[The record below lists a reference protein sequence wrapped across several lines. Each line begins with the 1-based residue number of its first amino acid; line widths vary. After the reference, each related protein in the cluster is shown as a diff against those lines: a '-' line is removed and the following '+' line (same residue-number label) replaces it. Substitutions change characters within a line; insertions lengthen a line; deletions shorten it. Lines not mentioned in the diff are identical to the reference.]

1 MASPL
6 DFPSS
11 EVFRKKLIVRNLV
24 PYKKTP
30 GLPSPPFQYEVI
42 QRDLSPVDS
51 NDALI
56 DTPVLANG
64 LYPLNQYGA
73 DGGYKQVRDVNI
85 LQNTRSNE
93 GEYGYQDANIID
105 EGFIAAQT
113 GFPGVAPAWKPL
125 NAYASTDQL
134 TDAAGFFGSLEI
146 LTQNNGRSTNAQPY
160 PNFNSSSYSTI
171 SLMLNPD
178 PQGSNGL
185 LSSDSYLAKLGATNL
200 KKQIEYNIGREIRRN
215 TLGRAN
221 FLNVNG
227 GEDIL
232 AFINGRVPLLEPNFT
247 ITEGSTLIGAAAGL
261 LNRISGSYAPFSVIP
276 GQYFDP
282 QINSGIPT
290 TGQQLARA
298 FLGANAAAGLGR
310 FFARLNSQSNLRGSQ
325 LFLEN
330 TGGGQRSQLFKN
342 LDYNLYKPGYDR
354 PIFDRVAGAL
364 QGRNTNNGEYYIGSV
379 KTEPSQVFSP
389 SGDVPVDQFGRE
401 IQAPVYGPQELAQL
415 YEGPGQ
421 ALNLGAN
428 GPTYSSGG
436 DIVGGFTWVSP
447 KFKGNAGKYVG
458 LGGDPIAEDP
468 DFRPSAYQPTESTE
482 FQFRQGSIMDDTQ
495 RIIDSQPRGGRR
507 LQHVG
512 NAIDQVSKVF
522 NDGYKE
528 ITKGSRVR
536 RYIGEIG
543 AEVGIEYCRIFQK
556 DTPYL
561 QYNDLQKTDGIT
573 TEGRRFAYSIFDK
586 TYNLNIAP
594 NKREGGQDSTNLIGG
609 PEGYAKKYMFSLE
622 NLAWRTSNRPG
633 LTVSDLPVCERGP
646 NGGRVMW
653 FPPYGLQ
660 FNESVRASFKSTDF
674 IGRPEPVFTYSN
686 TSRSGTLNWKI
697 VVDHPSVL
705 NMLVNRVLNDTTL
718 KQRADEILDSF
729 FAGCRKYD
737 LYELARK
744 YYTVNPN
751 DIFEIQ
757 QRLETKNVTREEV
770 QYYTRTIQSGGFN
783 TTNGGTAG
791 VSTIAGSSSS
801 QVANSG
807 YNYQSIV
814 NFGFYYDND
823 IPKPPPALPSS
834 FQGYWDAYTSQSNK
848 SKYQSKST
856 PLGQATN
863 VANFFT
869 QVVEGNKQAIDVALR
884 SLSDDLTNDPSAT
897 ATILLE
903 GTASAPQKVDYNQR
917 LSVRRNDAV
926 IQYIASIGNL
936 GSLIQNKQLFL
947 QQRASG
953 ETSTVTVK
961 GVNQTENFG
970 TYNCASVV
978 DGADNLS
985 SDELIYTIN
994 AMACRRTSIANI
1006 SYNPSTKIEEVTSND
1021 EIPFYNTEIIESR
1034 TPRTTVE
1041 QTIVEET
1048 VFRDN
1053 ITKRVL
1059 RNLLSECDYFE
1070 VIKQETPMVYDSL
1083 KEKLKFF
1090 HPAFHSITPE
1100 GLNSRLT
1107 FLQQCMRPG
1116 DTIPTVKV
1124 DKQGNSSLQY
1134 NNAVNTSFG
1143 APPVLILR
1151 VGDFFHSK
1159 IIPEN
1164 LSINYEDL
1172 DLNPEGIG
1180 VQPMIANVSLSFQFV
1195 GGQGLKES
1203 IDKLQNALSFNFYAN
1218 TEIYDDRADA
1228 TDDSYKVIDQDFIK
1242 DFGLQVP
1249 PPTINQVQTTQPQ
1262 NNLETIGRILTTTN
1276 TPTGDIGTIQYKDFM
1291 ALLSVQTQNYFA
1303 TVNNKMKDLNL
1314 QYNNGLRQQFSFS
1327 RNYTDGELLATG
1339 TNFNVPLFGK
1349 SAQLERDINIVFK
1362 DFKDN
1367 IDSDTEGFISYL
1379 INDVGIFSNK
1389 TLRNIK
1395 RNYKDFIDNFRGT
1408 YQNGATSILQ
1418 SLVDTQ
1424 TSYIQVLSRAN
1435 VIPFRANT
1443 FGPDTGTDGFQR
1455 TDGNVVVLDVSGT
1468 TAISPSSLGVS
1479 NTLEELIKDIG
1490 IVGSALTQFNEV
1502 IQSEYTANVNGQSYT
1517 GYFAYDTGIQVQIKP
1532 DVFIPFTSGNTFWT
1546 QSNKRQYFIL
1556 AQEIIDEN
1564 KYNSFKNSLIGN
1576 LQGNSGALGNL
1587 TFEQV
1592 SQTFDNYWRGVARP
1606 AYVSENQATQLF
1618 LDDFQANALAGG
1630 KTNFIVFTPYNLN
1643 KERVF
1648 TYEKLLQP
1656 TSEQVQLIKGLGQ
1669 KNNVNTDNSSWA
1681 TKFGDVII
1689 GKAQLL

>member
-1 MASPL
+1 MGSPL

-11 EVFRKKLIVRNLV
+11 EIFRKKLIVRNLV

-30 GLPSPPFQYEVI
+30 GLPSPPYQYEVI
-42 QRDLSPVDS
+42 QRDLAPVDS
-51 NDALI
+51 DDTLI
-56 DTPVLANG
+56 DTPKLANT

-73 DGGYKQVRDVNI
+73 DGGYRQVKDVNV
-85 LQNTRSNE
+85 LNNTNSNE

-125 NAYASTDQL
+125 NAYANTDQL
-134 TDAAGFFGSLEI
+134 LDSAQFFGSLEI
-146 LTQNNGRSTNAQPY
+146 LTQNNGRSSNAQPY
-160 PNFNSSSYSTI
+160 PNFNPSSYPTI
-171 SLMLNPD
+171 GIMLNPD

-215 TLGRAN
+215 TVGRAN

-232 AFINGRVPLLEPNFT
+232 GFINGRVPLLEPNWN
-247 ITEGSTLIGAAAGL
+247 ITEGSTIAGAAAGL
-261 LNRISGSYAPFSVIP
+261 LNRISGAYAPFSVIP
-276 GQYFDP
+276 GSYFDP

-290 TGQQLARA
+290 TGQQLAAA
-298 FLGANAAAGLGR
+298 FLGPNLTAGLGR
-310 FFARLNSQSNLRGSQ
+310 FFARFNSQSNLRGSQ

-330 TGGGQRSQLFKN
+330 TGGGQKSQLFKN

-354 PIFDRVAGAL
+354 NFFDRVAGVL
-364 QGRNTNNGEYYIGSV
+364 RGRTENNGDYYVGNV
-379 KTEPSQVFSP
+379 KSEPAQVFSP
-389 SGDVPVDQFGRE
+389 SGEIPVDRFGRE
-401 IQAPVYGPQELAQL
+401 IQSPVYGPNELAQL

-436 DIVGGFTWVSP
+436 DVVGGFTWVSP
-447 KFKGNAGKYVG
+447 KFKDNAGKFVG
-458 LGGDPIAEDP
+458 LGGDPVAEDP
-468 DFRPSAYQPTESTE
+468 DFRPSAYQPTESTG
-482 FQFRQGSIMDDTQ
+482 FVFREGSIMDDTQ
-495 RIIDSQPRGGRR
+495 RIIESQPRGGKR

-536 RYIGEIG
+536 KYIGEIG
-543 AEVGIEYCRIFQK
+543 AEVGVEYCRIFQK

-561 QYNDLQKTDGIT
+561 EYNDLQKQDGIT

-586 TYNLNIAP
+586 TYNLNIVP
-594 NKREGGQDSTNLIGG
+594 NKREGGQDSTNIIGG

-633 LTVSDLPVCERGP
+633 LTWSDLPVCERGP

-660 FNESVRASFKSTDF
+660 FNESVRASFKQTDF

-686 TSRSGTLNWKI
+686 SSRSGTLQWKI

-705 NMLVNRVLNDTTL
+705 NMLVNRVLNDSTV

-770 QYYTRTIQSGGFN
+770 TYYTRTTQTGAFDTSD
-783 TTNGGTAG
+783 GGTIG
-791 VSTIAGSSSS
+791 GGDTSSNTSQTSQGSI
-801 QVANSG
+801 
-807 YNYQSIV
+807 NYMSYV
-814 NFGFYYDND
+814 NYGLYYEND
-823 IPKPPPALPSS
+823 IPKPNQEVQN
-834 FQGYWDAYTSQSNK
+834 FQVYYDTYTTASNK
-848 SKYQSKST
+848 AIYETKSS
-856 PLGQATN
+856 LIGEN
-863 VANFFT
+863 VKVAQFFT
-869 QVVEGNKQAIDVALR
+869 QVVEGNKNALEQMFIQLSNDLDNDQNATCSMTLKSSASNPQTVPYNEKLSERRMVSAIKY
-884 SLSDDLTNDPSAT
+884 
-897 ATILLE
+897 LE
-903 GTASAPQKVDYNQR
+903 T
-917 LSVRRNDAV
+917 
-926 IQYIASIGNL
+926 IGNL
-936 GSLIQNKQLFL
+936 KQYIQNGRLNVTQITL
-947 QQRASG
+947 G
-953 ETSTVTVK
+953 ELAQNVTPV
-961 GVNQTENFG
+961 GVGGATFD
-970 TYNCASVV
+970 TYSCTGQDSLSRTAQVYSV
-978 DGADNLS
+978 
-985 SDELIYTIN
+985 N
-994 AMACRRTSIANI
+994 AMACRRTALENI
-1006 SYNPSTKIEEVTSND
+1006 VYTPGPPAETPD
-1021 EIPFYNTEIIESR
+1021 LDPIPYYNTEIIEQR

-1048 VFRDN
+1048 VLRDN

-1059 RNLLSECDYFE
+1059 RSLLSECDYFE
-1070 VIKQETPMVYDSL
+1070 VIKQDTPMVYDSL

-1116 DTIPTVKV
+1116 DTIPTVKT

-1134 NNAVNTSFG
+1134 NNAVNTAFG
-1143 APPVLILR
+1143 APPVLVLR

-1164 LSINYEDL
+1164 LSINYEEL

-1203 IDKLQNALSFNFYAN
+1203 VDKLQNALSFNFYAN

-1228 TDDSYKVIDQDFIK
+1228 TDDSYKVIDQDFVR
-1242 DFGLQVP
+1242 DLNLQVP
-1249 PPTINQVQTTQPQ
+1249 PPTITQVQTTQPQ
-1262 NNLETIGRILTTTN
+1262 NNLDTIGKILTTVN
-1276 TPTGDIGTIQYKDFM
+1276 TSTGQIGTIQYKDFM
-1291 ALLSVQTQNYFA
+1291 GLLASQTQTYFIA
-1303 TVNNKMKDLNL
+1303 VNNKMKDLNA
-1314 QYNNGLRQQFSFS
+1314 QYNNALRQQFTFS
-1327 RNYTDGELLATG
+1327 RNYTQGNMWATG
-1339 TNFNVPLFGK
+1339 TQNIPLFGK
-1349 SAQLERDINIVFK
+1349 PSQLEKDINNVFTK
-1362 DFKDN
+1362 LTDDIDN
-1367 IDSDTEGFISYL
+1367 DSEGYINYL
-1379 INDVGIFSNK
+1379 INEVRFFSNK
-1389 TLRNIK
+1389 TIRNIK
-1395 RNYKDFIDNFRGT
+1395 RNYKDYLANYRSG

-1418 SLVDTQ
+1418 SLTDIQ
-1424 TSYIQVLSRAN
+1424 TGYIQTLSRAN
-1435 VIPFRANT
+1435 VIPYPGT
-1443 FGPDTGTDGFQR
+1443 VVTTGTDGYQKTNGDITVF
-1455 TDGNVVVLDVSGT
+1455 DISGT
-1468 TAISPSSLGVS
+1468 TQISASSVGVT
-1479 NTLEELIKDIG
+1479 NTLEELIADVG
-1490 IVGSALTQFNEV
+1490 IVASALTQFNDT
-1502 IQSEYTANVNGQSYT
+1502 IQNEYVANVNGVTYT
-1517 GYFAYDTGIQVQIKP
+1517 GYFAYEPALQENIKTI
-1532 DVFIPFTSGNTFWT
+1532 VFQPFTENTFWDIEA
-1546 QSNKRQYFIL
+1546 NRRQYFVL
-1556 AQEIIDEN
+1556 SQEIIDEN
-1564 KYNSFKNSLIGN
+1564 RYNTFKNALIGN
-1576 LQGNSGALGNL
+1576 LQNNGGVLGNV
-1587 TFEQV
+1587 TFDQV
-1592 SQTFDNYWRGVARP
+1592 EQTFDNYWKGTARP
-1606 AYVSENQATQLF
+1606 AYVAENQATATF
-1618 LDDFQANALAGG
+1618 LGDFESNSLR
-1630 KTNFIVFTPYNLN
+1630 NYVNFTPYNIN

-1648 TYEKLLQP
+1648 TYERLLQP
-1656 TSEQVQLIKGLGQ
+1656 SSEQTQLIKNLGN
-1669 KNNVNTDNSSWA
+1669 KNNIDTNTQRWNTA
-1681 TKFGDVII
+1681 LGNVYI
-1689 GKAQLL
+1689 GKSQLL

>member
-1 MASPL
+1 MGSPL

-11 EVFRKKLIVRNLV
+11 EVFRKKLVVRNLK
-24 PYKKTP
+24 PYQK
-30 GLPSPPFQYEVI
+30 SPKFPNPPYNYETI
-42 QRDLSPVDS
+42 QRDLSPVDT
-51 NDALI
+51 DDTLI
-56 DTPVLANG
+56 DTPILANL

-73 DGGYKQVRDVNI
+73 DGGYSQVRDVNV
-85 LQNTRSNE
+85 LNNTNSNE

-125 NAYASTDQL
+125 NAYANTDQL
-134 TDAAGFFGSLEI
+134 LDAAQFINSLEI
-146 LTQNNGRSTNAQPY
+146 LTQNNGRTSNAQPY
-160 PNFNSSSYSTI
+160 PNFNPSSYPTLGI
-171 SLMLNPD
+171 MLSPD

-200 KKQIEYNIGREIRRN
+200 RKQIEYNIGREIRRN

-232 AFINGRVPLLEPNFT
+232 AFINGRVPLLEPNWT
-247 ITEGSTLIGAAAGL
+247 ITEGSTIAGAAAGL

-276 GQYFDP
+276 GSYFDP

-290 TGQQLARA
+290 TGQQLAAA
-298 FLGANAAAGLGR
+298 FLGPNLTAGLGR
-310 FFARLNSQSNLRGSQ
+310 FFARFNSQSNLRGSQ

-342 LDYNLYKPGYDR
+342 IDYNLYKPGYDR

-364 QGRNTNNGEYYIGSV
+364 QGRSTNNGEYYVGSV
-379 KTEPSQVFSP
+379 KSEPAQVFSP
-389 SGDVPVDQFGRE
+389 SGDIPVDRFGRE
-401 IQAPVYGPQELAQL
+401 IQSPVYGPQELAQL

-447 KFKGNAGKYVG
+447 KYKDNAGKFVG
-458 LGGDPIAEDP
+458 LGGDPVMEDP
-468 DFRPSAYQPTESTE
+468 DFRPSAYQPTESTG
-482 FQFRQGSIMDDTQ
+482 FDFREGSIMDQTQ

-528 ITKGSRVR
+528 ITKGSKVR
-536 RYIGEIG
+536 RYVGEIG
-543 AEVGIEYCRIFQK
+543 AEVGVEYCRIFQK

-561 QYNDLQKTDGIT
+561 QYNDLQKQDGIT
-573 TEGRRFAYSIFDK
+573 TEGRRFSYSIFDK
-586 TYNLNIAP
+586 TYNLNIVP

-609 PEGYAKKYMFSLE
+609 PNGYAKKYMFSLE

-633 LTVSDLPVCERGP
+633 LTYSDLPICERGP

-653 FPPYGLQ
+653 FPPYGLT
-660 FNESVRASFKSTDF
+660 FNESVRASFKQTDF

-686 TSRSGTLNWKI
+686 SSRSGSLSWKI

-705 NMLVNRVLNDTTL
+705 NMLVNRVLNDSTV

-770 QYYTRTIQSGGFN
+770 TYYTRTTQSGAFN
-783 TTNGGTAG
+783 TNDGGGVTDGTGSTNGQG
-791 VSTIAGSSSS
+791 IPGSL
-801 QVANSG
+801 
-807 YNYQSIV
+807 NYKSYV
-814 NFGFYYDND
+814 NYSLYFEND
-823 IPKPPPALPSS
+823 IPKPN
-834 FQGYWDAYTSQSNK
+834 QEVQNYQVYYNTYTSQSNK
-848 SKYQSKST
+848 DVYATKSSQIGEST
-856 PLGQATN
+856 Q
-863 VANFFT
+863 VAQFFT
-869 QVVEGNKQAIDVALR
+869 QVVEGNKNTLEQMFIQLSKDMENDEGATCNLVLKSSASNPQTVPYNELLSQRRMVSAI
-884 SLSDDLTNDPSAT
+884 
-897 ATILLE
+897 
-903 GTASAPQKVDYNQR
+903 K
-917 LSVRRNDAV
+917 
-926 IQYIASIGNL
+926 YIESIGNL
-936 GSLIQNKQLFL
+936 KQYIANGRLNL
-947 QQRASG
+947 TEITEG
-953 ETSTVTVK
+953 ELAQGVTPR
-961 GVNQTENFG
+961 GVNGQTFG
-970 TYNCASVV
+970 VLNCTGQDA
-978 DGADNLS
+978 LS
-985 SDELIYTIN
+985 RTAQVYSIN
-994 AMACRRTSIANI
+994 AMACRRTNVEDITYTPGTPTRI
-1006 SYNPSTKIEEVTSND
+1006 PGD
-1021 EIPFYNTEIIESR
+1021 PIPFYDTEIIEQR
-1034 TPRTTVE
+1034 TPVTTVE

-1048 VFRDN
+1048 VLRDN

-1059 RNLLSECDYFE
+1059 RSLLSECDYFE

-1083 KEKLKFF
+1083 TEKLKFF

-1134 NNAVNTSFG
+1134 NNAVNTAFG
-1143 APPVLILR
+1143 APPVLVLR

-1180 VQPMIANVSLSFQFV
+1180 VQPMIANVTLSFQFV

-1203 IDKLQNALSFNFYAN
+1203 VDKLQNALSFNFYAN

-1228 TDDSYKVIDQDFIK
+1228 TDDSYKVIDEDFVK
-1242 DFGLQVP
+1242 GLNLQVP
-1249 PPTINQVQTTQPQ
+1249 PPTISQVQTTQPQ
-1262 NNLETIGRILTTTN
+1262 SNLDAIGKITSTTN
-1276 TPTGDIGTIQYKDFM
+1276 TAAGEIGTIQYKDFM
-1291 ALLSVQTQNYFA
+1291 GLLATQTQTYFVS
-1303 TVNNKMKDLNL
+1303 VNNKMKDLNA
-1314 QYNNGLRQQFSFS
+1314 QYNNALRQQFTFS
-1327 RNYTDGELLATG
+1327 RNYTQGNMWATG
-1339 TNFNVPLFGK
+1339 TQNVPLFGK
-1349 SAQLERDINIVFK
+1349 PSQLERDINKVFK
-1362 DFKDN
+1362 DFVDDIDN
-1367 IDSDTEGFISYL
+1367 NTEGYIKYL
-1379 INDVGIFSNK
+1379 EDEVRFFSNK
-1389 TLRNIK
+1389 TIRNIK
-1395 RNYKDFIDNFRGT
+1395 RNYKEFVENYRSS
-1408 YQNGATSILQ
+1408 YQNGATTILQ
-1418 SLVDTQ
+1418 SLTDIQ
-1424 TSYIQVLSRAN
+1424 TSFIQTLSRAN
-1435 VIPFRANT
+1435 VVPYPGT
-1443 FGPDTGTDGFQR
+1443 VVTTGTDGYQR
-1455 TDGNVVVLDVSGT
+1455 TNGDVTVFDISGT
-1468 TAISPSSLGVS
+1468 TQISASSAGVT
-1479 NTLEELIKDIG
+1479 NTLEEIIADIE
-1490 IVGSALTQFNEV
+1490 IVASAMTQFNDT
-1502 IQSEYTANVNGQSYT
+1502 IQSQYVANVNGQTLT
-1517 GYFAYDTGIQVQIKP
+1517 GYFAYEPALQDNIKTI
-1532 DVFIPFTSGNTFWT
+1532 VFQPFTEETFFDP
-1546 QSNKRQYFIL
+1546 QSNRRQYFIL

-1564 KYNSFKNSLIGN
+1564 KYNSFKNALIGN
-1576 LQGNSGALGNL
+1576 LQNNEGVLGNV
-1587 TFEQV
+1587 TFDQV
-1592 SQTFDNYWRGVARP
+1592 EQTFDTYWKGTARP
-1606 AYVSENQATQLF
+1606 AYVAENQATATF
-1618 LDDFQANALAGG
+1618 LNNFESNALR
-1630 KTNFIVFTPYNLN
+1630 NYLIFTPYNLN
-1643 KERVF
+1643 KERVL
-1648 TYEKLLQP
+1648 TYERLLQP
-1656 TSEQVQLIKGLGQ
+1656 SAEQIQLIKNLGNKNNIDTNTKNWNTGLG
-1669 KNNVNTDNSSWA
+1669 NVY
-1681 TKFGDVII
+1681 I